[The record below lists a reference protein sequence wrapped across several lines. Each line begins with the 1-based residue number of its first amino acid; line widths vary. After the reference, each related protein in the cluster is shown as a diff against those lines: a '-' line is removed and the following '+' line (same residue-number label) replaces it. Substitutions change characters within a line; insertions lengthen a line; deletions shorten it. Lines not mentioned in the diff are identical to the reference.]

1 MIAKRGG
8 RSMDELVEGAR
19 VVYVLSEQEAADIN
33 QQIAKYPDRQPA
45 GTQVAA
51 GQRVPA
57 TVVRS
62 RGPHS
67 AGEERLAVRL
77 DGTEPAEKSYHVWA
91 ADLEYADGAWHKARN
106 ID

>member
-1 MIAKRGG
+1 MN
-8 RSMDELVEGAR
+8 ELTEGSK
-19 VVYVLSEQEAADIN
+19 VLYALSAQEAESIN

-45 GTQVAA
+45 GTHVQA

-62 RGPHS
+62 RGPQG

-77 DGTEPAEKSYHVWA
+77 DGTTPPEKGYHVWA
-91 ADLEYADGAWHKARN
+91 ADLVYADGAWSKPEGS
-106 ID
+106 D